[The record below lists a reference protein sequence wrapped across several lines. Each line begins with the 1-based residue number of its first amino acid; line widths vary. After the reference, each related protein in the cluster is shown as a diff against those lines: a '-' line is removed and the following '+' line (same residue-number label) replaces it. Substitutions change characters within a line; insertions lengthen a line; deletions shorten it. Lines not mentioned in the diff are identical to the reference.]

1 MSQPK
6 EEAPQPP
13 NEKANVRSGR
23 ISATSIKLS
32 NLPDHVARTLA
43 QFDTDGDG
51 TLDWSEVLTGALG
64 ASCVL

>member
-1 MSQPK
+1 M
-6 EEAPQPP
+6 
-13 NEKANVRSGR
+13 RSGR